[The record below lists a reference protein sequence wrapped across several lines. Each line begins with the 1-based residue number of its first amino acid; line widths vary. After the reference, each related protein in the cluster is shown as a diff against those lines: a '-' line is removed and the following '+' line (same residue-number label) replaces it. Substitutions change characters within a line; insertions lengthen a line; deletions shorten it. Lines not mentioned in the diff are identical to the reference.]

1 MKSYSITSKGQVTV
15 PFEIRERLKLKP
27 GDKVIYQDTRE
38 GILLKPAKR
47 TMLDDF
53 GFLKDRDKAGK
64 ELNNIRKAVREKIA
78 KRDRSK

>member
-15 PFEIRERLKLKP
+15 PLDIRERLKLKP

-53 GFLKDRDKAGK
+53 GFLKGRENVEK
-64 ELNNIRKAVREKIA
+64 ELSMIRKATREKIA
-78 KRDRSK
+78 KRDR